1 MTTPNRAASKA
12 RAASPAKIPAGAKK
26 PADHQP
32 AKEDV
37 TGPKDYV
44 ITWPNTTD
52 PDAVTHD
59 YVIVAE
65 NLDDVEL
72 VEHFTDNN
80 VIAALRIMLGP
91 EGWAEYKENSRN
103 EAGRVTASG
112 ATEFLDYALREMKR
126 GNS

>member
-1 MTTPNRAASKA
+1 MTTPNRPAAARRTAPSKV
-12 RAASPAKIPAGAKK
+12 PAGAKK

-37 TGPKDYV
+37 AGPKDYV

-52 PDAVTHD
+52 PDAVTHE
-59 YVIVAE
+59 YVIAGE
-65 NLDDVEL
+65 NLDDAEL

-80 VIAALRIMLGP
+80 AIAALRIMLGP
-91 EGWAEYKENSRN
+91 EGWAEYKENARGEN
-103 EAGRVTASG
+103 GRVTASG
-112 ATEFLDYALREMKR
+112 ATEFLDYALSEMKR